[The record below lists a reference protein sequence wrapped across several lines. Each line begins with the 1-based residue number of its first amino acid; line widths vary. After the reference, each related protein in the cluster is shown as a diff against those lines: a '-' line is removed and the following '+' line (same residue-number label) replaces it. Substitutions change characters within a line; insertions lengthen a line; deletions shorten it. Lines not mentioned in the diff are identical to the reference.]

1 MKLHLL
7 LQLVGIASIVTGLSI
22 FTLNRLLAVHER
34 YWQAKLSPRAAYFV
48 RPASAAKPAAAKPAV
63 KPKPAVQTDDQRFE
77 AANTTH
83 DGKLTKDQATKA
95 KWRTVT
101 RAFTAIDKDKKGY
114 VTLEDI
120 KAYNASKKPAKPAAA
135 KPAAAPKP

>member
-1 MKLHLL
+1 MRFVILAASLL
-7 LQLVGIASIVTGLSI
+7 LSTAALAQTTPTAPTTTAPATPAVTAPAKP
-22 FTLNRLLAVHER
+22 AV
-34 YWQAKLSPRAAYFV
+34 
-48 RPASAAKPAAAKPAV
+48 AKPAAAKPKAAV
-63 KPKPAVQTDDQRFE
+63 LTDDQRFE

-101 RAFTAIDKDKKGY
+101 RGFTAIDKDKKGY

-120 KAYNASKKPAKPAAA
+120 KAYNAAKKTAKPAV

>member
-1 MKLHLL
+1 MRFVILAAGLL
-7 LQLVGIASIVTGLSI
+7 LSTAAFAQTTPATTPAGAPT
-22 FTLNRLLAVHER
+22 TTAPAAPAV
-34 YWQAKLSPRAAYFV
+34 ATP
-48 RPASAAKPAAAKPAV
+48 AKPAAAKPAV